1 MTEEMTAGDIT
12 TLKDILKEYPVLL
25 KEERK

>member
-12 TLKDILKEYPVLL
+12 TLKEILKEYPMLM
-25 KEERK
+25 KEAQK